1 MARCRCSE
9 SKLATGDFVF
19 LKGKRGARIIS
30 SSPLSKTRAD
40 ALTRLFCANLNK
52 DGVNTCTSGHM
63 DARKGFFCVFPTG
76 YKLFS
81 PLPPPL
87 PRSPLPLPLKSK
99 MQTSSD
105 VAEYT
110 IRVPQRAMM
119 SSTQKL
125 WESVIQGQQNKAA
138 NRDSKYITAHFSP
151 PELNWQR

>member
-9 SKLATGDFVF
+9 SKLATGDFENHLLLSSQENKGRCSGLFVLHKLKQRRSKYMYVRQHRCSERIF
-19 LKGKRGARIIS
+19 LCFPHGLQAFFSPPAS
-30 SSPLSKTRAD
+30 SSQPSTLQ
-40 ALTRLFCANLNK
+40 
-52 DGVNTCTSGHM
+52 
-63 DARKGFFCVFPTG
+63 
-76 YKLFS
+76 
-81 PLPPPL
+81 
-87 PRSPLPLPLKSK
+87 LKSK

-110 IRVPQRAMM
+110 IRIPQRAMM
-119 SSTQKL
+119 SSMQKL